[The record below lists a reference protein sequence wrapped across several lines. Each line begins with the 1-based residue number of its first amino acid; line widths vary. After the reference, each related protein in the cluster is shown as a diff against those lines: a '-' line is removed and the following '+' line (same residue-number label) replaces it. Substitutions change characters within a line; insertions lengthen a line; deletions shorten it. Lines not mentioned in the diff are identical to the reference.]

1 FFSSILKGHWRFP
14 GGKEIQG
21 YAYILTHPG
30 TPSVFYDHIF
40 SEYQFEIATLISI
53 RNRNKIHCRST
64 VQIVKAERDVYAAMI
79 DKKLAMKIGPGHYE
93 PSNGSRNWSLAAEG
107 RDYKIWEAL

>member
-1 FFSSILKGHWRFP
+1 M
-14 GGKEIQG
+14 QG

-40 SEYQFEIATLISI
+40 SHYRSEIGALISL

-64 VQIVKAERDVYAAMI
+64 VSA
-79 DKKLAMKIGPGHYE
+79 
-93 PSNGSRNWSLAAEG
+93 SLALIVEHHDVHG
-107 RDYKIWEAL
+107 KLSKENKMLIRIF